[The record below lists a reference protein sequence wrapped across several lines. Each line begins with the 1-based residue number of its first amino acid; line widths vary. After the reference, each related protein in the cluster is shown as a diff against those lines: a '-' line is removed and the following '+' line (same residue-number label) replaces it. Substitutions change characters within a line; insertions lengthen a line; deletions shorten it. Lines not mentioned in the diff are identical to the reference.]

1 MEKHAGEEL
10 GLLGTIGGLSKPGSS
25 PSHFSWYNRNG
36 LTHPHDCHVQ
46 LPCDIELAF
55 PVHQAVEP
63 WSALNVPMTPLL
75 ILTSLLFQINDPDAG
90 LWIVVYVVPAVLTLL
105 VGLNPSITDNVV
117 WRSLSDL
124 HSAACLVGTIALG
137 CSLFAYAKSNILHE
151 EEGRELFG
159 LVIIT
164 IWMNLCR
171 NSAKNPLGGIRL
183 MAAISLSLF
192 PFVTWLYIYMNSEMR
207 SSWPTHCKTVI

>member
-1 MEKHAGEEL
+1 MAGSGAGPGRL
-10 GLLGTIGGLSKPGSS
+10 WRLCNLLMAAFFGL
-25 PSHFSWYNRNG
+25 
-36 LTHPHDCHVQ
+36 
-46 LPCDIELAF
+46 AA
-55 PVHQAVEP
+55 AV
-63 WSALNVPMTPLL
+63 
-75 ILTSLLFQINDPDAG
+75 QINDPDAG
-90 LWIVVYVVPAVLTLL
+90 LWIVVYIVPAVLTLL
-105 VGLNPSITDNVV
+105 VGLNPSITDNVI

-124 HSAACLVGTIALG
+124 HSAACLVGTVALG

-183 MAAISLSLF
+183 MVAISLSLF

>member
-1 MEKHAGEEL
+1 MAFLKPLNSGACFCFL
-10 GLLGTIGGLSKPGSS
+10 GRICDGLHSFVSVHTHLVAPVYSS
-25 PSHFSWYNRNG
+25 P
-36 LTHPHDCHVQ
+36 
-46 LPCDIELAF
+46 
-55 PVHQAVEP
+55 
-63 WSALNVPMTPLL
+63 
-75 ILTSLLFQINDPDAG
+75 
-90 LWIVVYVVPAVLTLL
+90 
-105 VGLNPSITDNVV
+105 DNVV

-137 CSLFAYAKSNILHE
+137 CSLFTYAKSNILHE

-164 IWMNLCR
+164 VWMNLCR

-183 MAAISLSLF
+183 MVAISLSLF

>member
-1 MEKHAGEEL
+1 MAGSCSGPGRL
-10 GLLGTIGGLSKPGSS
+10 WRLCNLLMAAFFGL
-25 PSHFSWYNRNG
+25 
-36 LTHPHDCHVQ
+36 
-46 LPCDIELAF
+46 AA
-55 PVHQAVEP
+55 AV
-63 WSALNVPMTPLL
+63 
-75 ILTSLLFQINDPDAG
+75 QINDPDAG

-105 VGLNPSITDNVV
+105 VGLNPSITGCKPRAAWKCAQLSTTADNVV

-183 MAAISLSLF
+183 MVAISLSLF

>member
-1 MEKHAGEEL
+1 MAGSCSGPGRL
-10 GLLGTIGGLSKPGSS
+10 WRLCNLLMAAFFGL
-25 PSHFSWYNRNG
+25 
-36 LTHPHDCHVQ
+36 
-46 LPCDIELAF
+46 AA
-55 PVHQAVEP
+55 AV
-63 WSALNVPMTPLL
+63 
-75 ILTSLLFQINDPDAG
+75 QINDPDAG

-183 MAAISLSLF
+183 MVAISLSLF